1 MALPPRRPNF
11 LKSPVPAIP
20 ITRELKING
29 TTIILI
35 IRINTSP
42 NGFSCF
48 AKSGATEPTST
59 PANRPMTIQPD
70 KPILFST
77 AIESPFS

>member
-1 MALPPRRPNF
+1 MPM
-11 LKSPVPAIP
+11 
-20 ITRELKING
+20 TRELKING

-42 NGFSCF
+42 NGFNCF
-48 AKSGATEPTST
+48 AKSGATDPTST
-59 PANRPMTIQPD
+59 PANKPMTIQPD
-70 KPILFST
+70 KPSLFNT